1 MYALEVEKTYRIMLP
16 VIFPWYDQ
24 EVVPC
29 QQQQQSQWYHVE
41 LKVPDHKKKK
51 LEDRAGKKSDSN
63 QHCIKLLCTV
73 KTNKLKQF

>member
-51 LEDRAGKKSDSN
+51 LEDRAGKKVIWNRITLNSCAQLRPIN
-63 QHCIKLLCTV
+63 
-73 KTNKLKQF
+73 

>member
-1 MYALEVEKTYRIMLP
+1 MYALEEEKTYCIMLP

-51 LEDRAGKKSDSN
+51 LEDRAGKKKW
-63 QHCIKLLCTV
+63 IKSALH
-73 KTNKLKQF
+73 